1 MAGLATWQSPIE
13 ATIEVPVSERMPL
26 VLGVDVGGTSTRA
39 AFLSADGVLLGL
51 ARGGGANINSSPGDL
66 PRQLGGVIAAAQ
78 ARAREHLTAG
88 TTTEVVAGVAGVAG
102 SGAAAGDRITE
113 LLRGALGHAGI
124 ATQAEIVPDPVIA
137 FAAGSAQPEGSV
149 LLAGTGAASF
159 RIEGFAEA
167 ARADAL
173 GWLLGDVGGG
183 IWIALEGLRAG
194 AASLDGRAHPSAL
207 GPAAAGFAAG
217 QLGESTGDPLQDL
230 IRVVHGTRPAEL
242 GSFART
248 VARLA
253 AATETSGPDAAAAEI
268 MERAAQ
274 GLMTSLAAVSP
285 RPAST
290 VVLAGSVLTK
300 EGPVR
305 EAVRAQLSTQGLTTL
320 DAAEPVVGAVC
331 LAAHRAG
338 WLHPDPQALGVAVG
352 AMDTPMAAGPGSSP
366 PASPRRES
374 EAAPALTTDRYRPED
389 REQLYEICL
398 RTGDSGS
405 DATGRYR
412 DGELLG
418 HVYLGAYLALEP
430 EHARVLRDADG
441 KAQGYCVGTADTARF
456 EERCEAE
463 WWPALRE
470 RYPRPRPED
479 DSPDA
484 ALIRKIHEP
493 AGTATEVLED
503 FPAHLHIDLLPV
515 AQGGGN
521 GKRLLHAV
529 LDGLH
534 AAGAPGV
541 HLGVGGRNARA
552 IGFYEHVGL
561 RTVVHHPWGLTMGA
575 ALPLR

>member
-1 MAGLATWQSPIE
+1 
-13 ATIEVPVSERMPL
+13 MPL
-26 VLGVDVGGTSTRA
+26 VLGLDIGGTSTRA
-39 AFLSADGVLLGL
+39 AFLSAKGELLGL

-66 PRQLGGVIAAAQ
+66 PRQLGAVIATAQ
-78 ARAREHLTAG
+78 AQVREHLAAG
-88 TTTEVVAGVAGVAG
+88 TVAEVVACVAGVAG

-113 LLRGALGHAGI
+113 LLRGALSYAGI
-124 ATQAEIVPDPVIA
+124 AAPAEIVPDPVIA

-194 AASLDGRAHPSAL
+194 AASLDGRATPTAL
-207 GPAAAGFAAG
+207 APAAAQFAADH
-217 QLGESTGDPLQDL
+217 LGESTGDPLQDL
-230 IRVVHGTRPAEL
+230 VRVVHGTRPAEL

-253 AATETSGPDAAAAEI
+253 SGGEASEPDPAAAEI
-268 MERAAQ
+268 VARAAG
-274 GLMTSLAAVSP
+274 GLLTSLAAVSP

-300 EGPVR
+300 DGPVR
-305 EAVRAQLSTQGLTTL
+305 STVRDHLVHQGLTTL

-338 WLHPDPQALGVAVG
+338 WDQPDPRALSAAVD
-352 AMDTPMAAGPGSSP
+352 AMETRATPATRPATPPSSSRKRP
-366 PASPRRES
+366 PA
-374 EAAPALTTDRYRPED
+374 ALALDHYRPED
-389 REQLYEICL
+389 HDRLYEICV
-398 RTGDSGS
+398 RTGDSGD
-405 DATGRYR
+405 DATSKYR
-412 DGELLG
+412 EPELLG

-430 EHARVLRDADG
+430 EHALVLRDPDG
-441 KAQGYCVGTADTARF
+441 VAQGYCVATAETARF
-456 EERCEAE
+456 EQRCETE

-470 RYPRPRPED
+470 RYPMPRPVE

-493 AGTATEVLED
+493 GGTNPALLQD

-521 GKRLLHAV
+521 GKRLLLAV
-529 LDGLH
+529 LDELH
-534 AAGAPGV
+534 ADGAPGV

-561 RTVVHHPWGLTMGA
+561 RTVIHHPWGLTMGT
-575 ALPLR
+575 ALPLH